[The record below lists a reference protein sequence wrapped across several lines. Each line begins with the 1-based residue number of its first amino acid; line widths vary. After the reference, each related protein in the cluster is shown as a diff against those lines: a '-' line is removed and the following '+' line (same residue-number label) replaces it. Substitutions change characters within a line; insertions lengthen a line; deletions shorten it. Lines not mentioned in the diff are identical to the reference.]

1 MKDFKKARYRGYF
14 KERGSSLFIGLALM
28 AILLPLALPVLI
40 EINREPVSVD
50 KPSVYSSAL
59 ALAQA
64 GVEKAIREMNS
75 GEIAYWQGD
84 SRLKTLT
91 LSSWQV
97 PGSKETG
104 DVEIRV
110 KWLHEDNP
118 VVEAIGRVAYTGSFK
133 RGMTA
138 RFIVERKAG
147 TVLKR
152 DGFNWVS
159 LFPQTPSLSVVK
171 GSMR

>member
-1 MKDFKKARYRGYF
+1 MKEFKRARYGGYF
-14 KERGSSLFIGLALM
+14 KEKGSSLFIGLVMM

-75 GEIAYWQGD
+75 GEITYWQGD
-84 SRLKTLT
+84 NRLKTLT

-110 KWLHEDNP
+110 KWLNEDNP
-118 VVEAIGRVAYTGSFK
+118 VVEAVGRVSYTDSFK

-138 RFIVERKAG
+138 RFLVERKAG

-152 DGFNWVS
+152 DGYNRVS
-159 LFPQTPSLSVVK
+159 LFPQAPVLSVVK
-171 GSMR
+171 GSM

>member
-1 MKDFKKARYRGYF
+1 MKDFKRARYGGYF
-14 KERGSSLFIGLALM
+14 KEKGSSLFIGLALM
-28 AILLPLALPVLI
+28 AILVPLALPVLI

-64 GVEKAIREMNS
+64 GVERAIREMNS

-91 LSSWQV
+91 LPSWQV

-110 KWLHEDNP
+110 KWLNEDNP
-118 VVEAIGRVAYTGSFK
+118 VVEAIGRVSYTDSFK

-152 DGFNWVS
+152 DGYNWVS
-159 LFPQTPSLSVVK
+159 LFPQTPALSVVK
-171 GSMR
+171 GSM

>member
-1 MKDFKKARYRGYF
+1 MKEFKRARYGGYF
-14 KERGSSLFIGLALM
+14 KEKGSSLFIGLALM

-75 GEIAYWQGD
+75 GEIFYWQGD

-104 DVEIRV
+104 DIEIRV
-110 KWLHEDNP
+110 KWLNEDNP
-118 VVEAIGRVAYTGSFK
+118 VVEAVGRVSYTDSFK
-133 RGMTA
+133 RGTTA
-138 RFIVERKAG
+138 RFLVERKAG

-152 DGFNWVS
+152 DGYTWVS
-159 LFPQTPSLSVVK
+159 LFPQAPALSVVK
-171 GSMR
+171 GSM